1 MFKKLVKDFRPY
13 NKASVT
19 DQDADLTDI
28 VQHFAD
34 NPCVHNVCVVDTDNR
49 LLGLINRKRLFKNIF
64 THHVAADSRVSSLF
78 TYLTAR
84 TSTQLM
90 FTHILSAAEEESIDS
105 VITLL
110 IEHNMHEVPILDGQQ
125 RVLGILTTMRIMQEW
140 LAGNIK

>member
-1 MFKKLVKDFRPY
+1 MLKKLVKDFRPY
-13 NKASVT
+13 DKASVT

-28 VQHFAD
+28 VQHFVD

-90 FTHILSAAEEESIDS
+90 FTHILSAAEEESIDN
-105 VITLL
+105 VITML
-110 IEHNMHEVPILDGQQ
+110 IEHNLHEVPILDGQQ